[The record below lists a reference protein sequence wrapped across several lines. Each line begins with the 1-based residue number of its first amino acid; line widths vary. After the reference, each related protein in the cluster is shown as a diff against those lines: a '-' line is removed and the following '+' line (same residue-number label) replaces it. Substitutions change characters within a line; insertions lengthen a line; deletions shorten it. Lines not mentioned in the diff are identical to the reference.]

1 MAVRFPLASA
11 CDEVASVDMMSTTSK
26 NGSYG
31 KVWEKLTRTNLVW
44 KHGGHA
50 VPLKRSDIINTILN
64 PKHLFYKIHLDE
76 YKHLLSSPIT

>member
-1 MAVRFPLASA
+1 MVVRFPLASA

-31 KVWEKLTRTNLVW
+31 KVDSDEFSLEAWWPCSATEA
-44 KHGGHA
+44 KHH
-50 VPLKRSDIINTILN
+50 NHN
-64 PKHLFYKIHLDE
+64 PKYLFYKIHLDE